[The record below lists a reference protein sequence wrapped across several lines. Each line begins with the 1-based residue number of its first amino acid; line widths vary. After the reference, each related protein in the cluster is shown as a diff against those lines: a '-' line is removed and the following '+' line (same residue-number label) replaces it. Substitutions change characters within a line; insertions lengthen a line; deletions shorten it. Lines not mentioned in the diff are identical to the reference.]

1 MIGPRRDSRF
11 WVVAMVLPLLALR
24 ALVPAGFMAAPVAG
38 AIQIVFCEPGAMAGH
53 HHPGHDAGHQ
63 STVADPTCPFA
74 QSAGPAPLPSIPV
87 LAADSAPSGVEPIL
101 TVSQTAPAS
110 GPERQQTPRGPPT
123 LA

>member
-1 MIGPRRDSRF
+1 MSPRRNSRF
-11 WVVAMVLPLLALR
+11 WVAALVLPLLALR
-24 ALVPAGFMAAPVAG
+24 ALVPSGFMASSVAG
-38 AIQIVFCEPGAMAGH
+38 SMQMVFCEPGAMAGH
-53 HHPGHDAGHQ
+53 HHPAAHDGGHHSKAVDQ
-63 STVADPTCPFA
+63 TCPFA

>member
-1 MIGPRRDSRF
+1 MGPRSTSRF
-11 WVVAMVLPLLALR
+11 WVAALLLPLLAVR

-38 AIQIVFCEPGAMAGH
+38 SVQIVFCDAGAMAGH
-53 HHPGHDAGHQ
+53 HHAGHDGGHH
-63 STVADPTCPFA
+63 SPVADPTCPFA

-87 LAADSAPSGVEPIL
+87 LAADAAPHSFERIL
-101 TVSQTAPAS
+101 AVSQTAPAS